1 MATTER
7 KICANTLAQS
17 WMWKMKLE
25 TRSIRRYM
33 LMTRTPIERFQTND
47 SSVYFELRR
56 STSDYYFWLGSF
68 HNIFLRRFFLHFVN
82 HSWPPNLLRFLSHAH
97 ATQYEVREIVVRSI
111 LNYNTLVNI
120 DLAFLPITGFPI
132 TLHFSLLFSS
142 STFFFF
148 IQPNKR
154 KTWPCASSLS
164 SWKKNELNLLT
175 TYYLVV
181 SIHCEPNGFN
191 KRFPF
196 ASFVFFS
203 VCIWIS
209 TWIDSIDVLI
219 HKLRAHWGCCSSEI

>member
-56 STSDYYFWLGSF
+56 STSDYYFRLGSF

-142 STFFFF
+142 STFFFLF
-148 IQPNKR
+148 NRINAKRGRVRHLLALEKRTNLTYWQPII
-154 KTWPCASSLS
+154 SSFRYTANPTDS
-164 SWKKNELNLLT
+164 INVFLL
-175 TYYLVV
+175 LH
-181 SIHCEPNGFN
+181 SFS
-191 KRFPF
+191 FPF
-196 ASFVFFS
+196 AFGSPPE
-203 VCIWIS
+203 
-209 TWIDSIDVLI
+209 SIQLMF
-219 HKLRAHWGCCSSEI
+219 